1 MNSEKFSNKY
11 VDASR
16 TGGAAIGTTIA
27 KRIEITDLPQL
38 VAAFHSLV
46 GVAAV
51 LTCVATYIDHFPH
64 FEGDPAATSQKIA
77 LFLGTY
83 IGGVTFSGSIMA
95 YGKLQGILNSA
106 PLMLPGRHV
115 INGGLMAANVASLG
129 IFLMDPTY
137 VTGISCLGATSAMSA
152 LMGVSSI
159 V

>member
-1 MNSEKFSNKY
+1 
-11 VDASR
+11 
-16 TGGAAIGTTIA
+16 
-27 KRIEITDLPQL
+27 
-38 VAAFHSLV
+38 
-46 GVAAV
+46 
-51 LTCVATYIDHFPH
+51 
-64 FEGDPAATSQKIA
+64 
-77 LFLGTY
+77 
-83 IGGVTFSGSIMA
+83 MA

-159 V
+159 A